1 MADTPGE
8 PRSDSP
14 RGHPLMDQP
23 ARPTSRP
30 ADVSARPARVLSAL
44 IAAEADLDALER
56 MLTAWAVHPG
66 GGDASEAWLLVW
78 DPRNGVL
85 ALKRHERRERD
96 AGPLGEWLGRARR
109 AAPAQPSKDE
119 RLIPWGIDPSALA
132 GPLAEAWR
140 SGSAAHDIR
149 GGGEGTPWAEADS
162 LDLFA
167 LRRGPRAHALL
178 ILAGSS
184 LTASAIDEMQETAT
198 LALEAQA
205 RTAETRRRA
214 RQAAAMA
221 EFVRT
226 SVSAVNVAEALHL
239 FARLAAQGASARA
252 SAVFRRNR
260 EGALELA
267 VAHGPAALR
276 EPFAAAFREPAE
288 AVARHGQM
296 ISGDTGSECQGL
308 GTGVAHETSV
318 WALLPLSAYG
328 RVHGVLLV
336 HDGLDRGTPG
346 FERGDLEHLAALAD
360 HAALLLEHSERL
372 GRQQAI
378 ERSGR
383 EHAAR
388 AVDLEARASLGD
400 LAARVAS
407 ESRNPLA
414 SIVAFARRALR
425 EGDASEATRE
435 ALEIVVREAERLEAL
450 LEEQSRWSGLEPPRL
465 RMQSLNTVVQEAL
478 QQASES
484 LVRRRV
490 RLIKKLSPDLPELL
504 LDAPRIRRVVQ
515 NVLAHAL
522 ESAPLGGRI
531 RVETR
536 RSGAFV
542 VAELAHD
549 GSRQTTDVLDQLFV
563 PFAPGATGAALGL
576 GMAHQVVREHG
587 GEVRV
592 RSEGEWGAVIS
603 FTLPVMGNSDRRG
616 RGERRGVRD
625 DRRRRGPESAA
636 G

>member
-1 MADTPGE
+1 
-8 PRSDSP
+8 
-14 RGHPLMDQP
+14 MDQP
-23 ARPTSRP
+23 ARPTTRP
-30 ADVSARPARVLSAL
+30 ADASARPAHVLGAL
-44 IAAEADLDALER
+44 IAAEADLDALQR
-56 MLTAWAVHPG
+56 MLTAWAVHPS

-78 DPRNGVL
+78 EPRNGVL
-85 ALKRHERRERD
+85 ALRRHERRQQE
-96 AGPLGEWLGRARR
+96 AISLGESLGQARR
-109 AAPAQPSKDE
+109 AAPAQPSPDE
-119 RLIPWGIDPSALA
+119 RRIPWGIDPSALA
-132 GPLAEAWR
+132 EPLAEAWR
-140 SGSAAHDIR
+140 SGRAAHAVR
-149 GGGEGTPWAEADS
+149 VGGEGTPWAEADS
-162 LDLFA
+162 LDLIA

-178 ILAGSS
+178 ILAGAS
-184 LTASAIDEMQETAT
+184 LTASALGEMQEIAA
-198 LALEAQA
+198 LALEAQV
-205 RTAETRRRA
+205 RSAESRRRA

-239 FARLAAQGASARA
+239 LARLAAQGTSARGA
-252 SAVFRRNR
+252 AVFRRGR
-260 EGALELA
+260 DGALELA
-267 VAHGPAALR
+267 VAHGPTALR
-276 EPFAAAFREPAE
+276 EPFAVAFREPAE
-288 AVARHGQM
+288 QVARHGQM
-296 ISGDTGSECQGL
+296 ASGEAGPECRGL
-308 GTGVAHETSV
+308 APGVANETSV
-318 WALLPLSAYG
+318 WALVPLSAYG
-328 RVHGVLLV
+328 HLHGVLVV
-336 HDGLDRGTPG
+336 HDGLDRETPG

-360 HAALLLEHSERL
+360 HAALLLEHSERI
-372 GRQQAI
+372 GRQQAL

-388 AVDLEARASLGD
+388 AMELEARASLGD
-400 LAARVAS
+400 LAARVAL

-425 EGDASEATRE
+425 EGDTSDASWE

-490 RLIKKLSPDLPELL
+490 RLIKKLSPELPELL

-549 GSRQTTDVLDQLFV
+549 GSRQTGDVLDQLFV

-603 FTLPVMGNSDRRG
+603 FTLPVLGNSDRRG